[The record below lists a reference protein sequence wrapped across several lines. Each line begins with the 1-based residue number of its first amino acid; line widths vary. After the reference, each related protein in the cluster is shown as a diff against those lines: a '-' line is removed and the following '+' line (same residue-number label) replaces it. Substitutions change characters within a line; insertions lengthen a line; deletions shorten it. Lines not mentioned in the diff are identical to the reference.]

1 MDTFFSTNLSFLRKT
16 LPHHPTQEVLAV
28 EMGIKR
34 TSIAAYEAGRTMPR
48 YNELVR
54 MAEFFQVSVDELLC
68 KDLSQAPI
76 ATTKESQEDNLR
88 ILVTTID
95 SQNRENIEFVPIKA
109 VAGYASGYGDIDY
122 ISRLPVFQVPFLPK
136 DRKYRVFPIQG
147 DSMPPLR
154 EGTLVFAEY
163 IEDWQTIKSG
173 TVCVV
178 VTKDEGVV
186 LKKVFNYLEEKNVLV
201 LKSTNER
208 YAPYPV
214 MGQDIQE
221 LWKFVGYFQG
231 EFPLG

>member
-1 MDTFFSTNLSFLRKT
+1 MDTFFSKNFSLLRKT
-16 LPHHPTQEVLAV
+16 LPHSPTQDTLAL

-34 TSIAAYEAGRTMPR
+34 TTIAAYEGGRTMPR

-54 MAEFFQVSVDELLC
+54 IADFFKVNVDDLLR
-68 KDLSQAPI
+68 KDLSQTPI
-76 ATTKESQEDNLR
+76 KSTTPKEDNLR
-88 ILVTTID
+88 VLVTTID
-95 SQNRENIEFVPIKA
+95 SHNRENIEFVPIKA
-109 VAGYASGYGDIDY
+109 VAGYASGYGDMDY

-178 VTKDEGVV
+178 VTNDEGVV

-214 MGQDIQE
+214 MGQDIKE
-221 LWKFVGYFQG
+221 LWKFVGYFDA
-231 EFPLG
+231 EFPLS